1 MFLYRYLVALFF
13 LYVLLVKESYAQ
25 TDTLSNKLLETS
37 VQSILKLPVRGLRGL
52 EIVSA
57 SKKSESIFDAP
68 VAIAAITREEIQQ
81 AGALS
86 IMEALRLLPGMI
98 VREVSSGNY
107 DINVRGFNNT
117 PPGSDFYAADNS
129 NTLVMIDNRP
139 IYNYFSGGT
148 FWETLPID
156 IHDIER
162 IELVRGASSALYG
175 SNAVTGVIHII
186 TRKLNREGFSTSGNL
201 EYGSLG
207 TVRASASGGYAPN
220 PKFQVITSFNYTQR
234 KRATDE
240 FYGLVNQRYLNPVN
254 SAVGI
259 RSYQSA
265 ATIQSFE
272 SVLRKYPQLD
282 VSMDKYGFNTF
293 FNYTPSPNIS
303 FDASLGLE
311 NSYSLRVFAEN
322 SFTPLSAMTSKTKYL
337 DLKSRLRDGNAQVSY
352 IFGTQRP
359 GIEAVGAEYDFGVL
373 DIQADYNLTWK
384 RFSFKP
390 GFSYKNSIYDD
401 SKYFT
406 NQVAGGETG
415 SLNGRK
421 IINILSP
428 SIRLDY
434 TRKNLRLIAAALYS
448 KFSTPDAGYLSYQL
462 VGTYKVQEKHI
473 FRAVYAQANRGA
485 FFTQIF
491 ADYSTG
497 ISQVA
502 PFIFTEA
509 VAKGNDKLKLL
520 TSRSAEVGYRFQ
532 AQEKFSIDVDFFR
545 SDAKD
550 FASLIFSIDTLF
562 QATRVLIRPAY
573 TQTNIPAQAM
583 QQGMTWSL
591 AYTFSTKFQGRLFF
605 TLQKTAIKD
614 FSPYNF
620 DVSLNPIFNYLNL
633 SEIDNYKG
641 TPQIYGGFF
650 INYSANQFNINLNG
664 YYFDRQELT
673 HISDAILQ
681 RPPTVATVKSKLLL
695 NLKVGYR
702 PFKQFLFYANVRN
715 ILQQDAF
722 EYYFTDR
729 VGSTVSGGINYDF

>member
-1 MFLYRYLVALFF
+1 MFLYKYIFVLFLSLLF
-13 LYVLLVKESYAQ
+13 LRKSGYAQ
-25 TDTLSNKLLETS
+25 TDSLAELLETP

-107 DINVRGFNNT
+107 DINIRGFNNM

-175 SNAVTGVIHII
+175 SNAVTGVINII
-186 TRKLNREGFSTSGNL
+186 TRKLNREGFSTNGNVEYGNL
-201 EYGSLG
+201 G
-207 TVRASASGGYAPN
+207 TLRASASGGYAPN
-220 PKFQVITSFNYTQR
+220 PKFQVMTSFNYTQR
-234 KRATDE
+234 KRTTEE
-240 FYGLVNQRYLNPVN
+240 FYGLVNQRYLNPIN

-259 RSYQSA
+259 RSYQTSS
-265 ATIQSFE
+265 IMQSFE
-272 SVLRKYPQLD
+272 SVLRKYPQLGI
-282 VSMDKYGFNTF
+282 SMDKYGFNTF
-293 FNYTPSPNIS
+293 LNYTPSSNIS
-303 FDASLGLE
+303 FDVAAGIE
-311 NSYSLRVFAEN
+311 DSYNVRAFAEN
-322 SFTPLSAMTSKTKYL
+322 SFTPLSAMTSRTKYF
-337 DLKSRLRDGNAQVSY
+337 DLRSRLRDGNVQVSY
-352 IFGTQRP
+352 LFGTQRP
-359 GIEAVGAEYDFGVL
+359 GIEAIGAQYDFGVV

-384 RFSFKP
+384 RFNLKP

-421 IINILSP
+421 MINIFSP

-434 TRKNLRLIAAALYS
+434 THKNLRLIAATLYS

-462 VGTYKVQEKHI
+462 VGTYKVKEKHI

-509 VAKGNDKLKLL
+509 VARGNDKLKLL
-520 TSRSAEVGYRFQ
+520 TSRSAEIGYRFQ
-532 AQEKFSIDVDFFR
+532 AKEKLSIDVDFFR
-545 SDAKD
+545 SDARYYTT
-550 FASLIFSIDTLF
+550 LVLRIDTLS
-562 QATRVLIRPAY
+562 QATGVLIRPTY
-573 TQTNIPAQAM
+573 TQTNIPAQVIQHGLTMSFAY
-583 QQGMTWSL
+583 SL
-591 AYTFSTKFQGRLFF
+591 STKFQGKLFF
-605 TLQKTAIKD
+605 TLQKTKVKD
-614 FSPYNF
+614 FSPYNY
-620 DVSLNPIFNYLNL
+620 DVSLNPIFNYLTL
-633 SEIDNYKG
+633 SNIDNYKG
-641 TPQIYGGFF
+641 TPQIYGGFI
-650 INYSANQFNINLNG
+650 INYSAKQFNINLNG

-681 RPPTVATVKSKLLL
+681 RPPTIAMVKSKLLL

-702 PFKQFLFYANVRN
+702 PFKQFLFYANIRN
-715 ILQQDAF
+715 ILQQDSF

-729 VGSTVSGGINYDF
+729 IGSTVSGGVSYDF

>member
-1 MFLYRYLVALFF
+1 MFLYRYLIVLFF
-13 LYVLLVKESYAQ
+13 LFVFLVKEGYAQ
-25 TDTLSNKLLETS
+25 TDTLPKLLETP

-107 DINVRGFNNT
+107 DINVRGLNNM

-148 FWETLPID
+148 FWEALPID

-207 TVRASASGGYAPN
+207 TVRASASGGYAPS
-220 PKFQVITSFNYTQR
+220 PKLQVMASFNYTQR
-234 KRATDE
+234 KRTTDE
-240 FYGLVNQRYLNPVN
+240 FYSLVSQRYLNPIN

-259 RSYQSA
+259 PSYQIGSSV
-265 ATIQSFE
+265 IKGYE

-282 VSMDKYGFNTF
+282 VSMDRYGFNTF
-293 FNYTPSPNIS
+293 FNYTPNTNVSI
-303 FDASLGLE
+303 DATLGLE
-311 NSYSLRVFAEN
+311 DSYSVRTFAEN
-322 SFTPLSAMTSKTKYL
+322 RYTPLSAMTSQTKYI
-337 DLKSRLRDGNAQVSY
+337 DLRSRLKDGDIQLSY
-352 IFGTQRP
+352 WFGKQRP
-359 GIEAVGAEYDFGVL
+359 GIEAIGAAYDFGVL
-373 DIQADYNLTWK
+373 DLQADYNLTWK
-384 RFSFKP
+384 RFNLKP
-390 GFSYKNSIYDD
+390 SFSYRNSIYDD

-406 NQVAGGETG
+406 NQDVETG
-415 SLNGRK
+415 LISGRK
-421 IINILSP
+421 GISIISP
-428 SIRLDY
+428 SMRLDY
-434 TRKNLRLIAAALYS
+434 THKNLRLIAAALYS

-462 VGTYKVQEKHI
+462 IGTYKVKEKHI

-485 FFTQIF
+485 FITQIF
-491 ADYSTG
+491 ANY
-497 ISQVA
+497 
-502 PFIFTEA
+502 
-509 VAKGNDKLKLL
+509 
-520 TSRSAEVGYRFQ
+520 RSALRQTSATTFTYDMVSGNENLTLMTSKSVEIGYRFQ
-532 AQEKFSIDVDFFR
+532 AQDKLSIDVDFFR

-550 FASLIFSIDTLF
+550 YGALIARVDNINEPTRRIQRRALF
-562 QATRVLIRPAY
+562 QTK
-573 TQTNIPAQAM
+573 IPARGIQR
-583 QQGMTWSL
+583 GVTL
-591 AYTFSTKFQGRLFF
+591 TFAYNFSSKLQTRLFF
-605 TLQKTAIKD
+605 TLQQTEVKD
-614 FSPYNF
+614 YSPSNF
-620 DVSLNPIFNYLNL
+620 DVSFNPTINYLVL
-633 SEIDNYKG
+633 SNIDNYKG
-641 TPQIYGGFF
+641 TPRLYGGFVF
-650 INYSANQFNINLNG
+650 NYAINKFNINLNG
-664 YYFDRQELT
+664 YYFDQQELT
-673 HISDAILQ
+673 HISDSFLN
-681 RPPTVATVKSKLLL
+681 RPSIRCIIESKLLL

-715 ILQQDAF
+715 ILQQDTF

>member
-1 MFLYRYLVALFF
+1 MFPYKHISTLFF
-13 LYVLLVKESYAQ
+13 FLLFFTKVGYSQ
-25 TDTLSNKLLETS
+25 TDTLSELLETP

-98 VREVSSGNY
+98 VREVTSGNY
-107 DINVRGFNNT
+107 DINVRGFNNM

-186 TRKLNREGFSTSGNL
+186 TRKLNREGFTTIGNV

-207 TVRASASGGYAPN
+207 MFRASASGGYAPN
-220 PKFQVITSFNYTQR
+220 PKFQVMTSFNYTQR

-240 FYGLVNQRYLNPVN
+240 FYGLVNQRYLNPIN
-254 SAVGI
+254 SAVGL

-282 VSMDKYGFNTF
+282 VSMDRYGFNTF
-293 FNYTPSPNIS
+293 FNYTPSPNVS
-303 FDASLGLE
+303 FDASVGLE
-311 NSYSLRVFAEN
+311 NSYSVRAFAEN
-322 SFTPLSAMTSKTKYL
+322 SFTPLSAMTSKTKYI
-337 DLKSRLRDGNAQVSY
+337 DLKGRLKEGNIQVSY
-352 IFGTQRP
+352 LFGTQRP
-359 GIEAVGAEYDFGVL
+359 GIEAIGAEYDFGVL
-373 DIQADYNLTWK
+373 DIQADYNLTWQ
-384 RFSFKP
+384 RFNLKP

-401 SKYFT
+401 SQYFS
-406 NQVAGGETG
+406 NQAAGGETG

-421 IINILSP
+421 RINIISP
-428 SIRLDY
+428 SMRLDY
-434 TRKNLRLIAAALYS
+434 THKNLRLVAATLYS
-448 KFSTPDAGYLSYQL
+448 KFSTPNAGYLSYQL
-462 VGTYKVQEKHI
+462 VGTYKVKEKHI

-491 ADYSTG
+491 ADYSTE

-502 PFIFTEA
+502 PFVFTQGL
-509 VAKGNDKLKLL
+509 AKGNENLKLL
-520 TSRSAEVGYRFQ
+520 TSRSAEIGYRFQ
-532 AQEKFSIDVDFFR
+532 TKEKLSIDVDFFR
-545 SDAKD
+545 SDARD
-550 FASLIFSIDTLF
+550 YTSLVFRIDTLS
-562 QATRVLIRPAY
+562 QATGVLIRPTY
-573 TQTNIPAQAM
+573 TQTNIPAKVI
-583 QQGMTWSL
+583 QQGMTVSL
-591 AYTFSTKFQGRLFF
+591 AYSFSTKFQGRLFF
-605 TLQKTAIKD
+605 TLQKTAVKD
-614 FSPYNF
+614 FSPYNY
-620 DVSLNPIFNYLNL
+620 DVSLNPIFNYLTL
-633 SEIDNYKG
+633 SDIDNYEG
-641 TPQIYGGFF
+641 TPQVYGGFTF
-650 INYSANQFNINLNG
+650 NYSANKFNINLNG
-664 YYFDRQELT
+664 YYFDKQELT
-673 HISDAILQ
+673 HISDAILN

-729 VGSTVSGGINYDF
+729 VGSTISGGINYDF